1 MSQCCRGLAAS
12 SRCQPLPTAAYS
24 GPGLPEVAVPGLFS
38 HLPALTFQRHEPPYN
53 ALPGRR
59 SCLCALYCQ
68 YDCLVPLQPHSS
80 PACPSHAG
88 CTIATCVLHH
98 IAALGNTASSVLCQS
113 AARASHWHLCISSS
127 SSALHN
133 TMSTCR
139 PHRLAFSRCPASLQ
153 TDKKATVLLLPNV
166 RANRHRRVPL
176 SAVERDS

>member
-12 SRCQPLPTAAYS
+12 SRCQPLPTASYS
-24 GPGLPEVAVPGLFS
+24 APGSLKWLFQGS
-38 HLPALTFQRHEPPYN
+38 SATFQHSPSRAMNLPTT
-53 ALPGRR
+53 LSPGRR